1 MSDQAKPPFAYDV
14 FISYSSQD
22 KSWVRGE
29 LLPKLDAAG
38 LKTFIDFRDFDIGAP
53 SITEMERG
61 VLTSRKTLL
70 VLTPAYLKSQ
80 WTEFENLMLQSSD
93 PANRL
98 RKLIPLLKEK
108 CELPL
113 RIGMLTYV
121 DFTDPNELDLAWQKL
136 LRGLAAPKPTVAP
149 PSAPSP
155 SATAPA
161 APNAAALRRRRE
173 TLAHLYS
180 DQRSVQRLAQDVGLK
195 VTAIDWGGPVIDNW
209 GAVLTEAQKQGQLVA
224 LLDLAK
230 ADYPNN
236 ANLASAIAE
245 VQR

>member
-121 DFTDPNELDLAWQKL
+121 DFTDPNELDLAWKKL
-136 LRGLAAPKPTVAP
+136 LRGLAAPDVTVAP
-149 PSAPSP
+149 PSAPTLP
-155 SATAPA
+155 PVPTLDPD
-161 APNAAALRRRRE
+161 ALRRLRE
-173 TLAHLYS
+173 VLAYLFS
-180 DQRSVQRLAQDVGLK
+180 DQRTVERLAGDAGLPIHS
-195 VTAIDWGGPVIDNW
+195 IDWGGPVIDNW
-209 GAVLTEAQKQGQLVA
+209 RAVLAEAQKQGA
-224 LLDLAK
+224 LAK
-230 ADYPNN
+230 LLALAQATYPTN
-236 ANLASAIAE
+236 AKLATAIAE